1 MNQYLRRE
9 TLEHLISKI
18 YGITTVNINHDS
30 YERGKYGEVIR
41 NKSGL
46 FDKNSYKLTPKN
58 NFDALFDIT
67 FNVPECDFTDQFK
80 KEHTEFN
87 RDIAIQN
94 VTEYLKEFGIQVPNF
109 IENEKE
115 KILFSK
121 LIYKLISK
129 ELLPVI
135 FNTDDNRE
143 KRKYTDLDFDDIT
156 PDFTIA
162 INNVK
167 AVLESKDIVQDIYRN
182 AKMSDIE
189 MIYDSD
195 IKDLKIECMLV
206 TCICTNKIALSLV
219 DWGFEPSIDLYIE
232 PKSYNVNSSNY
243 AYYNSPIEQ
252 LKKDSFLFN
261 YDGNTAFN
269 FPEDVYISQKA
280 IEVITVSFLE
290 NTATTYFLPRY
301 FYYAPNL
308 QPNSSELYNENSFLI
323 SETSACVRIKRKAS
337 IALSEKYRPHFKK
350 YYENVLDS
358 IIKNIDLITTVD
370 YKIFLDSIRCE
381 KTELEKALGNM
392 ALNVEKLY
400 DILSNRYYDETDI
413 KNLIIWLISYSVSM
427 LNNAIKTIIS
437 VPNWHGPNKSSNK
450 NISSFIEQLNDY
462 VSRYDIFEF
471 VNKIESYLGKL
482 QQIQEISE
490 IIYSETY
497 RNIKKFGTDISIDI
511 DSKYT
516 KTKKKLSELYLDK
529 SVLKDLYQ
537 NLITFTS
544 ILKDNKAPA

>member
-1 MNQYLRRE
+1 M
-9 TLEHLISKI
+9 
-18 YGITTVNINHDS
+18 
-30 YERGKYGEVIR
+30 
-41 NKSGL
+41 
-46 FDKNSYKLTPKN
+46 
-58 NFDALFDIT
+58 
-67 FNVPECDFTDQFK
+67 
-80 KEHTEFN
+80 
-87 RDIAIQN
+87 
-94 VTEYLKEFGIQVPNF
+94 
-109 IENEKE
+109 
-115 KILFSK
+115 FSK
-121 LIYKLISK
+121 LIYKLIST

-143 KRKYTDLDFDDIT
+143 KRKYTELDFDDIT

-206 TCICTNKIALSLV
+206 TCICTNEIALSLD

-301 FYYAPNL
+301 FYYVPNL
-308 QPNSSELYNENSFLI
+308 QQYSSDLYNENSILL
-323 SETSACVRIKRKAS
+323 SRAAACRKIKINAS
-337 IALSEKYRPHFKK
+337 KALSEKYRSHFQK

-358 IIKNIDLITTVD
+358 IIKNIDMITAID
-370 YKIFLDSIRCE
+370 YKIFLYSKICINQ
-381 KTELEKALGNM
+381 LF
-392 ALNVEKLY
+392 
-400 DILSNRYYDETDI
+400 
-413 KNLIIWLISYSVSM
+413 SY
-427 LNNAIKTIIS
+427 
-437 VPNWHGPNKSSNK
+437 
-450 NISSFIEQLNDY
+450 
-462 VSRYDIFEF
+462 
-471 VNKIESYLGKL
+471 
-482 QQIQEISE
+482 
-490 IIYSETY
+490 
-497 RNIKKFGTDISIDI
+497 KK
-511 DSKYT
+511 
-516 KTKKKLSELYLDK
+516 
-529 SVLKDLYQ
+529 
-537 NLITFTS
+537 
-544 ILKDNKAPA
+544 